1 MTFNS
6 LEFAFFISIFFIC
19 YGFIYKSNKA
29 RDVFLLISSYLF
41 YSAWYWEYASL
52 IVISTLAD
60 WFIVRSMA
68 KLDDTKKRKILL
80 ACSITINLGILA
92 FFKYFN
98 FFVDSIEGAVDFFGM
113 DISILRHELILPI
126 GISFYTF
133 QTMSYTIDVYRRKL
147 NPEPSL
153 LKFAV
158 YVSFFPQLVAGPIV
172 RASNFLPQLRRD
184 ITVSRIQV
192 FLGVFLVYSG
202 LFKKIVIADSL
213 ALLGVDA
220 AFDNPSAYSSL
231 DLLFA
236 LYGYTFQIYCDFS
249 GYSDIAIGLAL
260 MMGFKLP
267 INFNRPYIA
276 TNPSDFWKRWHISL
290 STWLRDYL
298 YISLGGNRF
307 GRFLTY
313 RNLALTMVLGG
324 LWHGAAWTYIIWGA
338 MHGFY
343 LVVHRL
349 LTERSYLPSIPKFV
363 SIIFFF
369 HLIALT
375 WIPFRSSDMHIAL
388 DFVKGLIGIESGGT
402 GVMTFSPLFYFIII
416 VAMLMH
422 FIPKNITK
430 KRLQNL
436 IVRQN
441 IIVQCIPYTLF
452 LLIFLGFSVDV
463 PQFIYFQ
470 F

>member
-29 RDVFLLISSYLF
+29 RDVFLLISSYFF

-192 FLGVFLVYSG
+192 FLGSWREAV
-202 LFKKIVIADSL
+202 
-213 ALLGVDA
+213 
-220 AFDNPSAYSSL
+220 
-231 DLLFA
+231 
-236 LYGYTFQIYCDFS
+236 TT
-249 GYSDIAIGLAL
+249 IGLAT
-260 MMGFKLP
+260 G
-267 INFNRPYIA
+267 
-276 TNPSDFWKRWHISL
+276 
-290 STWLRDYL
+290 STFTSSSCL
-298 YISLGGNRF
+298 
-307 GRFLTY
+307 
-313 RNLALTMVLGG
+313 VL
-324 LWHGAAWTYIIWGA
+324 H
-338 MHGFY
+338 
-343 LVVHRL
+343 
-349 LTERSYLPSIPKFV
+349 
-363 SIIFFF
+363 
-369 HLIALT
+369 
-375 WIPFRSSDMHIAL
+375 SS
-388 DFVKGLIGIESGGT
+388 S
-402 GVMTFSPLFYFIII
+402 
-416 VAMLMH
+416 VA
-422 FIPKNITK
+422 
-430 KRLQNL
+430 
-436 IVRQN
+436 
-441 IIVQCIPYTLF
+441 
-452 LLIFLGFSVDV
+452 
-463 PQFIYFQ
+463 
-470 F
+470 

>member
-29 RDVFLLISSYLF
+29 RDVFLLISSYFF